1 MAQSSENVL
10 PTLRDF
16 FDSKKPGEEDEFMFY
31 RVLNSSCKKPP
42 KPGNKAKER
51 HGFFFNQG
59 TKERS
64 RRNISDAEKF
74 SVEQYS
80 SGGFFGVRLN
90 TNGRQ
95 QQQQQQLR
103 SAKPTERNMEPRLQK
118 SFSARMQLPFMSS
131 SKGSNQYSSTN
142 SSSSTSW
149 FSRIKKMSNPFSN
162 RNPLI
167 PKSGEMVSRNK
178 SLRKS
183 SPVHLHA
190 YLSIEYELGMPV
202 FTFSLD
208 RPDDVY
214 MASARMDDNDSRFVY
229 SFRYLGGRSKKN
241 FGEQRLNV
249 SGKESSLIGQMQV
262 STQICLEA
270 EPYEDLVESTVSE
283 FVLFDIA
290 RARRSG
296 FKHENM
302 SRQNSFRRGGLDLS
316 QSIFSETE
324 NSASDLRQ
332 EKLPRQNSFSRGLMR
347 SLSKHSET
355 SASDPWTASELHP
368 GLEIAAI
375 VIQDSSSNSKLSSHR
390 EMKVIVP
397 AGNHGLPD
405 TENSCPTPI
414 LQRWRSGG
422 GCDCSGW
429 DMGCHLFVLE
439 SPELTNN
446 QQGLELFIEGDKEI
460 TPAMTMA
467 FIREGQYEVN
477 FHAKLSALQAFS
489 VCVAEL
495 HRSEVSRGERS
506 NSLSRCSSLRELI
519 DMETPVDTSDVPSS
533 FMPNVTFSPISRV

>member
-1 MAQSSENVL
+1 MAQCSENVI

-16 FDSKKPGEEDEFMFY
+16 FNSQKPGEEDEFMFHQ
-31 RVLNSSCKKPP
+31 VLNSSCKTIPP
-42 KPGNKAKER
+42 RPTKLGSKAKES
-51 HGFFFNQG
+51 HGFFNQG
-59 TKERS
+59 RS
-64 RRNISDAEKF
+64 RRRNISDAEKF

-80 SGGFFGVRLN
+80 SSGFFGVRFN

-95 QQQQQQLR
+95 QQQQR
-103 SAKPTERNMEPRLQK
+103 SAKPLGSDRNMEPKLQR
-118 SFSARMQLPFMSS
+118 SFSARMQLPFMQS
-131 SKGSNQYSSTN
+131 SKPSNNQ
-142 SSSSTSW
+142 SSSSSW

-167 PKSGEMVSRNK
+167 PKSGEIKVSGAETLSRNK
-178 SLRKS
+178 SS

-190 YLSIEYELGMPV
+190 HLSIQYELGMPV

-208 RPDDVY
+208 HPGDVY
-214 MASARMDDNDSRFVY
+214 MARTWMDDNDDSRFVY
-229 SFRYLGGRSKKN
+229 SFRYIGGRSN
-241 FGEQRLNV
+241 RNHIEQRSNV
-249 SGKESSLIGQMQV
+249 SGIESSLIGQMQV
-262 STQICLEA
+262 STQISLEA
-270 EPYEDLVESTVSE
+270 EEEPYEDPVESTVSE
-283 FVLFDIA
+283 LVLFDIA

-296 FKHENM
+296 SKHD
-302 SRQNSFRRGGLDLS
+302 SV
-316 QSIFSETE
+316 
-324 NSASDLRQ
+324 SDGS
-332 EKLPRQNSFSRGLMR
+332 KHIHRQNSFSRGLTR
-347 SLSKHSET
+347 SFSKHSEN
-355 SASDPWTASELHP
+355 SASSSSDPWPATELHP

-375 VIQDSSSNSKLSSHR
+375 VIRDSSSSSNESFEYMKNSKLCRR

-397 AGNHGLPD
+397 TGNHGLPD
-405 TENSCPTPI
+405 AENSCPTPI

-439 SPELTNN
+439 QQELINN
-446 QQGLELFIEGDKEI
+446 LHCLELFTEGEKET

-467 FIREGQYEVN
+467 FIREGHYEVN

-495 HRSEVSRGERS
+495 HRTELSRGERS

-519 DMETPVDTSDVPSS
+519 DMAIPVNRDINEEVISS

>member
-16 FDSKKPGEEDEFMFY
+16 FDSKKAGEEDEFLFY
-31 RVLNSSCKKPP
+31 RALNSSCKKPP

-51 HGFFFNQG
+51 HGFFNQG
-59 TKERS
+59 SKER
-64 RRNISDAEKF
+64 RRRKISDAEKF

-95 QQQQQQLR
+95 QQQQQQRL
-103 SAKPTERNMEPRLQK
+103 AKPLVTERNMEPRLQK
-118 SFSARMQLPFMSS
+118 SLSARMQFPFMPS
-131 SKGSNQYSSTN
+131 SKGSNESSSTN
-142 SSSSTSW
+142 TSSSTSW
-149 FSRIKKMSNPFSN
+149 FNRIKKMSNPFSN
-162 RNPLI
+162 RNPLL
-167 PKSGEMVSRNK
+167 PESGQEMFSRN
-178 SLRKS
+178 KS

-190 YLSIEYELGMPV
+190 HLRMEYELGMPV
-202 FTFSLD
+202 FIFSLD
-208 RPDDVY
+208 LPDDVY
-214 MASARMDDNDSRFVY
+214 MASTRMDDKESRFVY
-229 SFRYLGGRSKKN
+229 SFSYIGGRSNK
-241 FGEQRLNV
+241 NV

-262 STQICLEA
+262 STQICLEQ
-270 EPYEDLVESTVSE
+270 EPYEEDLVASTVSE

-296 FKHENM
+296 FKHENL
-302 SRQNSFRRGGLDLS
+302 SRQNSFRRGL
-316 QSIFSETE
+316 IFSETE
-324 NSASDLRQ
+324 NSVSDLLQ
-332 EKLPRQNSFSRGLMR
+332 EKLPRQNSFNRGLTR
-347 SLSKHSET
+347 SLSKHSEN
-355 SASDPWTASELHP
+355 TASGPWPVSDLHP

-375 VIQDSSSNSKLSSHR
+375 VIQDSSSNSKLSSR

-397 AGNHGLPD
+397 TGNHGLPD

-439 SPELTNN
+439 SPELINN
-446 QQGLELFIEGDKEI
+446 HHGLELFIESGKEI
-460 TPAMTMA
+460 TPAMTMTC
-467 FIREGQYEVN
+467 IREGHYEVK

-489 VCVAEL
+489 ICVAEL
-495 HRSEVSRGERS
+495 HRTEVSRGER
-506 NSLSRCSSLRELI
+506 NISLSRCSSLRELI
-519 DMETPVDTSDVPSS
+519 EMETPMNTREVLPS